1 MQKILIIFAHPAIA
15 RSKINR
21 ALRHAVE
28 TIDGVYV
35 HDLYANYPDFMID
48 VKREQALCEAHDII
62 IFQHPFYWYATPAII
77 KEWLDLVLEHG
88 WAYGSNGNALKGK
101 IFFQALSAGGDA
113 TTYQKDGYNKF
124 TLTELTSP
132 LQATANLCK
141 MIWLPPFAVTG
152 IHKGLAADD
161 VAAHAKQYQRTI
173 MALRDG
179 RVDFEQARKSS
190 YLNSD
195 LAHLITES

>member
-1 MQKILIIFAHPAIA
+1 MQKILIIFAHPAMA

-113 TTYQKDGYNKF
+113 TTYQKDGYNEF

-179 RVDFEQARKSS
+179 RVDFEQARKSP